1 MADDK
6 SKRGTEDRIRIN
18 VNEAYE
24 LQYWSTQLGVS
35 TQALRK
41 SVDRVGP
48 IGEGSEA
55 RSGKG
60 VLDTRPRSRCMP
72 PNLPAGSQMVT

>member
-6 SKRGTEDRIRIN
+6 SKRGPADRIRIN
-18 VNEAYE
+18 VNERYE

-35 TQALRK
+35 TQVLRK

-48 IGEGSEA
+48 MVEDVK
-55 RSGKG
+55 RDLGK
-60 VLDTRPRSRCMP
+60 TR
-72 PNLPAGSQMVT
+72 

>member
-6 SKRGTEDRIRIN
+6 SKRGPEDRIRIN

-41 SVDRVGP
+41 SVDRVG
-48 IGEGSEA
+48 
-55 RSGKG
+55 RS
-60 VLDTRPRSRCMP
+60 
-72 PNLPAGSQMVT
+72 

>member
-6 SKRGTEDRIRIN
+6 SKRGPEDRIRIN
-18 VNEAYE
+18 VHEAYE

-35 TQALRK
+35 TQELRK

-48 IGEGSEA
+48 MVKDVK
-55 RSGKG
+55 RDLGKKW
-60 VLDTRPRSRCMP
+60 
-72 PNLPAGSQMVT
+72 